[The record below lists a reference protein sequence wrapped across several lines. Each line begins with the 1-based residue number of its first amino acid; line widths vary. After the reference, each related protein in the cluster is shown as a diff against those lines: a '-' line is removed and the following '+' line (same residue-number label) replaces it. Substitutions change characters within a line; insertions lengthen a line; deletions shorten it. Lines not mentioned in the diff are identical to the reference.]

1 MKDTLA
7 SAILLKGRILEAR
20 GDKAGAKS
28 RYQQAMALPASYL
41 EGRIV
46 QRKARDRL
54 NGLNGV
60 DTADATLATKP
71 ALNVGC
77 KRFLPAT
84 GVTITIDCDK

>member
-1 MKDTLA
+1 M
-7 SAILLKGRILEAR
+7 G
-20 GDKAGAKS
+20 
-28 RYQQAMALPASYL
+28 LPASYL

-46 QRKARDRL
+46 QRKARDRI

-60 DTADATLATKP
+60 DTADATLDAKP
-71 ALNVGC
+71 ARSVGC